1 MSEKAAVTKVE
12 GNCNRETL
20 FFRNGSDI
28 ALLRRVGRNACI
40 DCIKRNEL
48 IWIARLLPA
57 TASQRVDIGL
67 LTEFARNCKR
77 MRTGFAMA
85 CWTTIVA
92 ARPWLRLLG

>member
-67 LTEFARNCKR
+67 LTEFSPATANGCVRASR
-77 MRTGFAMA
+77 
-85 CWTTIVA
+85 
-92 ARPWLRLLG
+92 WLAGRRS